1 MIDGQPDIAKVVNLT
16 RRKGTGPVR
25 VQRRSTSTASRHATP
40 PAPQARISKPGSHWH
55 RRDGS
60 RKHGIGWWRITRFPP
75 CTAVCATTRASRTVT
90 AGTRRSGTHP
100 RGRALSWRPALR
112 DGWRLSIAAQPSGKR
127 ILIVGAGPAGL
138 SAAYHLRRLG
148 HEVEIHDAGPLPG
161 GMLHFGIPAYRL
173 PRADLI
179 AEISR
184 IEDLGVRIVLNHKV
198 EDVLQEQAAGAFD
211 AVFIAIG
218 AHLAKHVEIP
228 ARDAVKVLG
237 AVRC

>member
-1 MIDGQPDIAKVVNLT
+1 V
-16 RRKGTGPVR
+16 
-25 VQRRSTSTASRHATP
+25 
-40 PAPQARISKPGSHWH
+40 
-55 RRDGS
+55 
-60 RKHGIGWWRITRFPP
+60 
-75 CTAVCATTRASRTVT
+75 
-90 AGTRRSGTHP
+90 
-100 RGRALSWRPALR
+100 
-112 DGWRLSIAAQPSGKR
+112 AAQPSGKR
-127 ILIVGAGPAGL
+127 VLIVGAGPAGL

-184 IEDLGVRIVLNHKV
+184 IEDLGVRLILNHKV
-198 EDVLQEQAAGAFD
+198 EDVLQEQAAGGFD

-228 ARDAVKVLG
+228 ARDAVKVLDAVSLLSDVATGTHPVLG
-237 AVRC
+237 AESSSMAAATRRWTPPEQ